1 MQPSSSFRK
10 LAAAVTALSALT
22 IPVDAAARSVGNPL
36 ATVDQ
41 RDLDALAIEI
51 NNDHS
56 FTVLKAEARAAYRT
70 AHGLPVSDE
79 ASSSLDAAINELA
92 FSAIQ
97 KAVNSDP
104 YYPKVYVVD
113 AGPRK
118 WFGLDVPGGRYSY
131 DNPDCIYR
139 TIPIDSNL
147 SYIVKGKRYTPSP
160 TDVTFS
166 LISNPNSQ
174 NTVAYLAGED
184 LVLDND
190 NSYIIT
196 INSSSA
202 EGATNHIQSTS
213 SATQLLIRNNL
224 GDWQTET
231 PDEISV
237 ELVDDPSGHDP
248 ITNTEI
254 SLAAAWNLQQSIVT
268 YGVGALGLKTSINAV
283 NTLSDPS
290 QSSTLGTLT
299 SQASSF
305 GHFELAA
312 NEALVVTL
320 TPGPATYFV
329 FPVTNPWMVTVD
341 PASQI
346 SLNSVQASANPDGTY
361 TFVVSVQDPAV
372 YNWINTTG
380 LTEGTIMARWQ
391 GLPTSSESS
400 STDEP
405 AIDTKIVPLSEL
417 SSVLPIGTRY
427 VTPNERAVQLEERVA
442 GYARRLRFEATN

>member
-1 MQPSSSFRK
+1 MQRSFVCRK
-10 LAAAVTALSALT
+10 LATAVTALCAVVANT
-22 IPVDAAARSVGNPL
+22 NAAPRSVANPL
-36 ATVDQ
+36 ATEDQ
-41 RDLDALAIEI
+41 RALDTLAIEI

-56 FTVLKAEARAAYRT
+56 FPVLKASAKAAYKT

-79 ASSSLDAAINELA
+79 ASSSLDAAIDELA

-97 KAVNSDP
+97 KAVNNDP

-113 AGPRK
+113 AGPRE

-139 TIPIDSNL
+139 TIPIDSSL
-147 SYIVKGKRYTPSP
+147 SYIVTGKRFTPGP

-166 LISNPNSQ
+166 LINNPNSQ

-184 LVLDND
+184 LVLASD
-190 NSYIIT
+190 NSYSIT
-196 INSSSA
+196 INSSSV

-213 SATQLLIRNNL
+213 EATQLLIRNNL

-237 ELVDDPSGHDP
+237 ILVDDASDHDP
-248 ITNTEI
+248 ISKTQIVLDAT
-254 SLAAAWNLQQSIVT
+254 SNLGQSIVT
-268 YGVGALGLKTSINAV
+268 YGVGALGLKTSINPV

-290 QSSTLGTLT
+290 QSSSLGTLT

-305 GHFELAA
+305 GHFKLAVD
-312 NEALVVTL
+312 EALVVTVN
-320 TPGPATYFV
+320 PGAASYFV
-329 FPVTNPWMVTVD
+329 VPVTNPWMVTVD

-346 SLNSVQASANPDGTY
+346 SLNSVQGEANADGTY
-361 TFVVSVQDPAV
+361 TFVVSLQDPDV

-391 GLPTSSESS
+391 GLPTESESS
-400 STDEP
+400 STSDV
-405 AIDTKIVPLSEL
+405 AVDTQVVSLSEL
-417 SSVLPIGTRY
+417 ASVLPSGTRY
-427 VTPNERAVQLEERVA
+427 VTPSERAVQLKQRAA
-442 GYARRLRFEATN
+442 GYARRLQV

>member
-1 MQPSSSFRK
+1 MHLLS
-10 LAAAVTALSALT
+10 LAAICVLITRG
-22 IPVDAAARSVGNPL
+22 AAGSGGNPV
-36 ATVDQ
+36 ATTDQ
-41 RDLDALAIEI
+41 RDLDALAIKI

-56 FTVLKAEARAAYRT
+56 FTVLKAEAKAAYKT
-70 AHGLPVSDE
+70 AHGLPISDE
-79 ASSSLDAAINELA
+79 ASATLDQAIDELA

-97 KAVNSDP
+97 KAVNGDP
-104 YYPKVYVVD
+104 YYPKVYLVD
-113 AGPRK
+113 AGPRE

-139 TIPIDSNL
+139 TIPIDSGL
-147 SYIVKGKRYTPSP
+147 SYILTGKRYAAGP

-174 NTVAYLAGED
+174 NTVAYLAGDD
-184 LVLDND
+184 LVIDSD
-190 NSYIIT
+190 GTYTVT

-202 EGATNHIQSTS
+202 ENATNHIQSTTL
-213 SATQLLIRNNL
+213 ATQLFIRNNL
-224 GDWQTET
+224 GNWETET
-231 PDEISV
+231 PDEISI

-248 ITNTEI
+248 ITDTDI
-254 SLAAAWNLQQSIVT
+254 FLAAAWNLQQSIVT
-268 YGVGALGLKTSINAV
+268 YGVGALGLKTSINPV

-305 GHFELAA
+305 GHFSLSAD
-312 NEALVVTL
+312 EALVVTL
-320 TPGPATYFV
+320 TPGPAKYFV

-346 SLNSVQASANPDGTY
+346 SLNSVQASANADGTY
-361 TFVVSVQDPAV
+361 TFVVSLQDPGV

-391 GLPTSSESS
+391 GLPTSTESDS
-400 STDEP
+400 GIQP
-405 AIDTKIVPLSEL
+405 AIETQVIPLSQL
-417 SSVLPIGTRY
+417 SSALPDGTRY
-427 VTPNERAVQLEERVA
+427 VTSSERAAQLKGRAA
-442 GYARRLRFEATN
+442 GYARRFQF

>member
-1 MQPSSSFRK
+1 MQRSFFCRK
-10 LAAAVTALSALT
+10 LATAVTALCAVVANT
-22 IPVDAAARSVGNPL
+22 NAAPRSVANPL
-36 ATVDQ
+36 ATEDQ
-41 RDLDALAIEI
+41 RALDTLAIEI

-56 FTVLKAEARAAYRT
+56 FPVLKASAKAAYKT

-79 ASSSLDAAINELA
+79 ASSSLDAAIDELA

-97 KAVNSDP
+97 KAVNNDP

-113 AGPRK
+113 AGPRE

-139 TIPIDSNL
+139 TIPIDSSL
-147 SYIVKGKRYTPSP
+147 SYIVTGKRFTPGP

-184 LVLDND
+184 LVLDSD
-190 NSYIIT
+190 NSYSIT
-196 INSSSA
+196 INSSSV
-202 EGATNHIQSTS
+202 EGAKNHIQSTS
-213 SATQLLIRNNL
+213 EATQLLIRNNL

-237 ELVDDPSGHDP
+237 KLVNDASDHDP
-248 ITNTEI
+248 ISKTQIVLDAT
-254 SLAAAWNLQQSIVT
+254 SNLGQSIVT
-268 YGVGALGLKTSINAV
+268 YGVGALGLKTSMNPV

-290 QSSTLGTLT
+290 QSSSLGTLT

-305 GHFELAA
+305 GHFKLAFD
-312 NEALVVTL
+312 EALVVTVN
-320 TPGPATYFV
+320 PGAASYFV
-329 FPVTNPWMVTVD
+329 VPVTNPWMVTVD
-341 PASQI
+341 PTSQI
-346 SLNSVQASANPDGTY
+346 SLNSVQGAANADGTY
-361 TFVVSVQDPAV
+361 TFVVSLQDPDV

-391 GLPTSSESS
+391 GLPTESESS
-400 STDEP
+400 STSDV
-405 AIDTKIVPLSEL
+405 AVDTQVVSLSEL
-417 SSVLPIGTRY
+417 ASVLPSGTRY
-427 VTPNERAVQLEERVA
+427 VTPSERAVQLKQRAA
-442 GYARRLRFEATN
+442 GYARRLQV

>member
-1 MQPSSSFRK
+1 MVGKDAMQHGNTK
-10 LAAAVTALSALT
+10 ATLVTALCAVVATVHAAPQSA
-22 IPVDAAARSVGNPL
+22 SNPL
-36 ATVDQ
+36 ATEDQ
-41 RDLDALAIEI
+41 RTLDAIAIEI

-56 FTVLKAEARAAYRT
+56 FKVLKAEAKTAYKT
-70 AHGLPVSDE
+70 AHGLSVSDE
-79 ASSSLDAAINELA
+79 ASFSLDAAIDEIA

-97 KAVNSDP
+97 KAVNNDP

-113 AGPRK
+113 AGPRQ

-139 TIPIDSNL
+139 TIPIDSDL
-147 SYIVKGKRYTPSP
+147 SYIVTGERYTPGP

-166 LISNPNSQ
+166 LIVNPNAQ

-184 LVLDND
+184 LLL
-190 NSYIIT
+190 NSDSSYTIT

-224 GDWQTET
+224 GNWENET
-231 PDEISV
+231 PDGISAQ
-237 ELVDDPSGHDP
+237 LVDDIFLDA
-248 ITNTEI
+248 T
-254 SLAAAWNLQQSIVT
+254 WNLQQSIVA
-268 YGVGALGLKTSINAV
+268 YGVGALGLKTSTNAV

-290 QSSTLGTLT
+290 QSSSLGTLT

-305 GHFELAA
+305 GHFELAVD
-312 NEALVVTL
+312 EALVVTL
-320 TPGPATYFV
+320 TPGAATYFV

-346 SLNSVQASANPDGTY
+346 SLNSMQAVSNADGTY
-361 TFVVSVQDPAV
+361 TFVVSLQDPEF
-372 YNWINTTG
+372 YNWVNTTG

-391 GLPTSSESS
+391 GLPTSSDS
-400 STDEP
+400 STEV
-405 AIDTKIVPLSEL
+405 AIATQVVLLSEL
-417 SSVLPIGTRY
+417 ASVLPSGTRY
-427 VTPNERAVQLEERVA
+427 VNPSERAVQLEERA
-442 GYARRLRFEATN
+442 AAYARRWQFEN